1 MEGVDMAGRAG
12 NASRVWRYFESVPD
26 SMDSMRT
33 HEAIFV
39 ADRHLR

>member
-1 MEGVDMAGRAG
+1 MAGCAG

-26 SMDSMRT
+26 SMASMRT
-33 HEAIFV
+33 QEAIAV